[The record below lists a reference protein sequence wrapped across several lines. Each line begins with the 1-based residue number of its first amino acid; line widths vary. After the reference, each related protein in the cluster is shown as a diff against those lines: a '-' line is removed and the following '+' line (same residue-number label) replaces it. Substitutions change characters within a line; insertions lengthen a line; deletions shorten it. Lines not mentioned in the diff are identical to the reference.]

1 LSLHDALPILLTSL
15 LGPQID
21 VVNDDRRLAEATKHL
36 IVVNGF
42 EIDTFLHCC
51 SLRLKRKGIEE
62 GRTPPPCYP
71 TVSLPLTHATHEGTS
86 VVLGLGTLAGRETKQ
101 AAAQVVTGQTADHGV
116 AALTHAAHLNTRADA
131 VDHDTA
137 TTDGGGESGDDFL
150 REEHLLGEALD
161 LHATT
166 ETVGQ

>member
-1 LSLHDALPILLTSL
+1 
-15 LGPQID
+15 
-21 VVNDDRRLAEATKHL
+21 
-36 IVVNGF
+36 
-42 EIDTFLHCC
+42 
-51 SLRLKRKGIEE
+51 
-62 GRTPPPCYP
+62 
-71 TVSLPLTHATHEGTS
+71 
-86 VVLGLGTLAGRETKQ
+86 RETKQ

-166 ETVGQ
+166 ETVGQHGDTTLQTVVHREIGLVVGVLRSEERRVGYECRTRRESYT